1 MTEETQQIPPANPV
15 GADATPLEVE
25 CIVRPDVS
33 PVSQRRI
40 DAIRSR
46 LENLR
51 ETTFVEDITV
61 SEWPPYQPAPVEEA
75 TDRAY
80 RQARVTEFE
89 QWADENDCSLKPAF
103 RRQPVPGSLLDDDEE
118 SREAIRVPVV
128 TLALSTVD
136 DGSLSGVVP
145 YTIDYGTDDAE
156 TYTVDDW
163 LSAAEAA
170 AIPEGAREPA
180 LEASPNSV

>member
-1 MTEETQQIPPANPV
+1 MTEKTQQTPPANPV
-15 GADATPLEVE
+15 GADAAPLEIE

-40 DAIRSR
+40 DSIYSR
-46 LENLR
+46 LQRLQ
-51 ETTFVEDITV
+51 ETTFVDDVRI
-61 SEWPPYQPAPVEEA
+61 SEWPPHRPAPVEEA

-80 RQARVTEFE
+80 REARVAELE
-89 QWADENDCSLKPAF
+89 QWAEQQNCSLKPAF
-103 RRQPVPGSLLDDDEE
+103 RRQSVPGSLLDDEE

-128 TLALSTVD
+128 TLALSTAE

-145 YTIDYGTDDAE
+145 YTVGYGSDDAE

-163 LSAAEAA
+163 LSAAEAS
-170 AIPEGAREPA
+170 AIPEKTQEPT
-180 LEASPNSV
+180 LEASRNSV